1 MTTVL
6 SKIRYNF
13 VVTYIIV
20 PSKNDFLY
28 GVDLVIK
35 FMLYFINAAKA
46 SFAKFC
52 DHIKTMRQ
60 PIDDRNMSNSN
71 IKQQIITQYPINRT
85 FI

>member
-60 PIDDRNMSNSN
+60 PIDDRN
-71 IKQQIITQYPINRT
+71 IKQQIMKQYPINRT